1 MSSQV
6 FYRKWRPQTLNDVVG
21 QEPVTRTLLNALAS
35 GRVSHAY
42 LFCGPRGTGKTS
54 TGRILAKAVNC
65 LENGHGE
72 PCNECHICQAVTE
85 GHSLDVIEVDAA
97 SNTGVDDIRS
107 LREKVNFSPG
117 EARYKVYI
125 IDEVHMLSNNASN
138 ALLKTLEE
146 PPPHVIFI
154 LATTESHKMLP
165 TLLSR
170 CQRFDFRRISLADVV
185 TKLERICEKEGI
197 KIEAEGLKLIARSA
211 RGSLRDAENLLQQI
225 NTYYGSE
232 VAQHQIQAT
241 LGITGDARVKE
252 LVGHIAGNNLS
263 AGIGTVN
270 SVNNDGLD
278 LKQFNRELVS
288 YLRGLLLVKTGA
300 AETVELPDAD
310 ITDLKALADRVPLTR
325 ILSAVKLFGQMES
338 GFDQYSTLPLELAL
352 VDCAL
357 AATSE
362 AINPVMPRPPATEAP
377 RPSVTKKAVPAG
389 TPETKPPIAEAN
401 TMATKTTFPEAKPP
415 TIENIEAEVKT
426 TAPEA
431 VLPVKETE
439 TENVIPE
446 TEPAGDEPELPTVE
460 METPTA
466 EPGDELERLRTDWK
480 RIIEEAPP
488 EVRKTTAIAFLRSG
502 GVKVAALNDNSI
514 VLAFRYAVH
523 KDQIEKPENL
533 RIVESLISRY
543 LNRPCRVSCT
553 CESKKDHLVQAV
565 QNMGAQ
571 ITSVEEK

>member
-154 LATTESHKMLP
+154 LATTESHKVLP

-197 KIEAEGLKLIARSA
+197 
-211 RGSLRDAENLLQQI
+211 
-225 NTYYGSE
+225 
-232 VAQHQIQAT
+232 
-241 LGITGDARVKE
+241 
-252 LVGHIAGNNLS
+252 
-263 AGIGTVN
+263 
-270 SVNNDGLD
+270 
-278 LKQFNRELVS
+278 
-288 YLRGLLLVKTGA
+288 
-300 AETVELPDAD
+300 
-310 ITDLKALADRVPLTR
+310 
-325 ILSAVKLFGQMES
+325 
-338 GFDQYSTLPLELAL
+338 
-352 VDCAL
+352 
-357 AATSE
+357 
-362 AINPVMPRPPATEAP
+362 
-377 RPSVTKKAVPAG
+377 
-389 TPETKPPIAEAN
+389 
-401 TMATKTTFPEAKPP
+401 
-415 TIENIEAEVKT
+415 
-426 TAPEA
+426 
-431 VLPVKETE
+431 
-439 TENVIPE
+439 
-446 TEPAGDEPELPTVE
+446 
-460 METPTA
+460 
-466 EPGDELERLRTDWK
+466 
-480 RIIEEAPP
+480 
-488 EVRKTTAIAFLRSG
+488 
-502 GVKVAALNDNSI
+502 
-514 VLAFRYAVH
+514 
-523 KDQIEKPENL
+523 
-533 RIVESLISRY
+533 
-543 LNRPCRVSCT
+543 
-553 CESKKDHLVQAV
+553 
-565 QNMGAQ
+565 
-571 ITSVEEK
+571 